1 MFFGF
6 VVIKYPLLQDHFQEE
21 PVYMA
26 MIISRNLKEEQRILA
41 AAKSIEVP
49 YIDFY

>member
-1 MFFGF
+1 M
-6 VVIKYPLLQDHFQEE
+6 LSQDHFQED
-21 PVYMA
+21 PVHMA
-26 MIISRNLKEEQRILA
+26 MIISRNLKEEQKILA